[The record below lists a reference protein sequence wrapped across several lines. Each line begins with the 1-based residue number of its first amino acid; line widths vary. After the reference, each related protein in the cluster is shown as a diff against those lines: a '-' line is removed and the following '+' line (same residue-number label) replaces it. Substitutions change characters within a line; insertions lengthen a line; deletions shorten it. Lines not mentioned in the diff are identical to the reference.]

1 MPSREEEKPH
11 LWVNLLEVN
20 EDFEDKHNNKRAF
33 IKSAP
38 TKKSNLKYT
47 II

>member
-1 MPSREEEKPH
+1 MPSREEKKPH

-20 EDFEDKHNNKRAF
+20 EDFEDKHNKRAF
-33 IKSAP
+33 LESAP